1 MYRFH
6 GSLESQGRT
15 TLPRLV
21 LEENDRASKHIPTLI
36 LTKRFSIIIRPE
48 RDFFKGNWVLSSRL
62 VFGIIRVRGRRN
74 KGEETHTVLAFWI
87 LSKCFIFSHSYKKKQ
102 N

>member
-1 MYRFH
+1 MYRIH

-48 RDFFKGNWVLSSRL
+48 RDFLQGNWVLSSRL
-62 VFGIIRVRGRRN
+62 VFVIIRVRGRRN
-74 KGEETHTVLAFWI
+74 EGE
-87 LSKCFIFSHSYKKKQ
+87 
-102 N
+102 